1 VYGLHPLVPIEYVVS
16 IVGGNERNNTSM
28 RVLNSRIIELEKLQQ
43 TRMQGAK
50 TIGIQQWNRA
60 LWSQ

>member
-1 VYGLHPLVPIEYVVS
+1 VS